1 MDKTPLEQTAGYS
14 LLYPPPPRVHWAV
27 LLVVFAAAEAGAYML
42 FPHPYRELVM
52 NLVASVWPIYLCI
65 WIRKIDPRSS
75 SLYWAIAS
83 LVTGLVFSWLLW
95 IVVIFEIREELL
107 EHYNRREP
115 IDLRLNLFLT
125 ILFSV
130 FYFQFKLNKI
140 TREKEQFTAESVP
153 ERERSLIA

>member
-1 MDKTPLEQTAGYS
+1 MNKFPIEQTARYS
-14 LLYPPPPRVHWAV
+14 PLYPSPPRLHWAV

-140 TREKEQFTAESVP
+140 TREKEQFTEKSVP